1 MADDAT
7 REMPR
12 ITVPAEIDAGIR
24 RLAKEGGQTITWHRR
39 KAYEEYVRKHDVERM
54 MARPRDP
61 LAGQ

>member
-39 KAYEEYVRKHDVERM
+39 KAYEEYVSKHGLLQRSGRADRGV
-54 MARPRDP
+54 PS
-61 LAGQ
+61 